1 MPRFTMDDRAVDI
14 LDVNESSFVGAGRWV
29 VLAALFSGFN
39 SRLLV
44 VWDVFSAAVGSSR
57 SSCLGGSEGLPVRFF
72 WFIRGSCFTTF
83 LFASLPSPPD
93 VMCPDLLDFALA
105 CDVGVAGCV
114 PLSAA
119 APECPL
125 LVLTVG

>member
-1 MPRFTMDDRAVDI
+1 MDDRAVDN

-39 SRLLV
+39 FRLLV
-44 VWDVFSAAVGSSR
+44 VWDVFSASVGSSR
-57 SSCLGGSEGLPVRFF
+57 LSCLGGSRGLLVRFF
-72 WFIRGSCFTTF
+72 WFMRGPCFTTF

-114 PLSAA
+114 PSSAA
-119 APECPL
+119 AP
-125 LVLTVG
+125 